1 MENDVNSGQA
11 FPKCPRCG
19 EEMGLRLRTV
29 GPGIEASY
37 ICICCRVSSYKVR
50 GKHVTEDIPD
60 AARLLANNGFFD
72 VGPVITNGDKLRE
85 FANMPDDVLAQRL
98 LEIDDIAEE
107 IPFCKELPEC
117 QELAEGTEP
126 IPADKCLQC
135 LINWL
140 GQPAEE
146 SEQNGE

>member
-1 MENDVNSGQA
+1 MENDVKGGQA
-11 FPKCPRCG
+11 VPKCPWCG
-19 EEMGLRLRTV
+19 APMADDLRQTSEGWVAYCHCVICKARAPAVVSKTLDEHLIPAARMIVNCRFLRT
-29 GPGIEASY
+29 G
-37 ICICCRVSSYKVR
+37 
-50 GKHVTEDIPD
+50 
-60 AARLLANNGFFD
+60 NQ
-72 VGPVITNGDKLRE
+72 TNGDKLRE

-117 QELAEGTEP
+117 QELAEGIEP

-146 SEQNGE
+146 EV